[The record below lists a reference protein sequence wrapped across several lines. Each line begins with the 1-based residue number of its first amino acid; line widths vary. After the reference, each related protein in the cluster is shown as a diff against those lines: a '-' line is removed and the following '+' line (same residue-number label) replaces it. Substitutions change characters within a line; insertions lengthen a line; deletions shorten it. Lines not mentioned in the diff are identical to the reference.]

1 LHFHLASVTL
11 AMSFLFSRK
20 LNMIVYKPRLW
31 MALGV
36 SAIALAGV
44 AGCQP
49 DGEAGTKAANGTTSA
64 ASSTAGEGEGEG
76 AKIVAPA
83 PTASPS
89 VGGESGEAGASNA
102 YSGVDPASW
111 LGLRISHLG
120 GFLLVAEKSF
130 KAGQVDEASI
140 LIEQGLLEVYDT
152 HAAELSGQAKDLQPS
167 YKAVIGAIDGKK
179 PKGEIERA
187 FAQAFKTTREAQSKA
202 GANQAEVVKGMLN
215 IAAGLYSG
223 VVHPD
228 GNDPTEYQHAYGAA
242 LAALEASQ
250 QLSKAQ
256 GKDNGSKLV
265 QLNKDVGALITLFPT
280 VTLPE
285 TPASTASVAAA
296 ASRAELS
303 LSGIK

>member
-1 LHFHLASVTL
+1 
-11 AMSFLFSRK
+11 
-20 LNMIVYKPRLW
+20 MIVFKPRLW

-49 DGEAGTKAANGTTSA
+49 DGEAGSKAADGSTSS

-83 PTASPS
+83 PSPS
-89 VGGESGEAGASNA
+89 AGGETGEAGASNA

-111 LGLRISHLG
+111 LGLRVTHLG

-167 YKAVIGAIDGKK
+167 YKAVIAAIDGKK

-223 VVHPD
+223 VVHPN

-242 LAALEASQ
+242 LAAVEASE
-250 QLSKAQ
+250 QLSKAK
-256 GKDNGSKLV
+256 GKDNGGKLA
-265 QLNKDVGALITLFPT
+265 QLRKDVGALIALFPT

-285 TPASTASVAAA
+285 APASPASVAAA